1 MTALNVTEQGY
12 HYLRLCLD
20 LYAGNCAYPVLYLA
34 ALIFL
39 CVKWDREER
48 RIFLPAS
55 VFLLLTVYN
64 PITPVILM
72 RFFDVNSEYY
82 RFFWIAPML
91 VLVPYVAV
99 RVIYLEH
106 DYARRIAV
114 VILLIAVFVF
124 SGNFLYANGYQRAD
138 NIYKMPRELM
148 EVSAL
153 IHEDASEEYPKA
165 FLEYEYNMQMRQY
178 DPKILLTVDRE
189 DYLYATSMNYTEN
202 MLHDPD
208 HPQYRILAA
217 LIKYQKVDEDEFL
230 SALEKTHTKY
240 VVLSKANPMLPF
252 LKHAGLQEIGSTQ
265 DRAVYRYEL
274 KEPYTFELVDYSP
287 VY

>member
-1 MTALNVTEQGY
+1 MTALNVTEQGL

-39 CVKWDREER
+39 CIRGSREEQ

-55 VFLLLTVYN
+55 LFLLLTVYN
-64 PITPVILM
+64 PVTPVLLM

-82 RFFWIAPML
+82 RFFWIAPMI
-91 VLVPYVAV
+91 VLIPYAAVRIIGLAKERSVRVAV
-99 RVIYLEH
+99 M
-106 DYARRIAV
+106 
-114 VILLIAVFVF
+114 ILLVAVFVF
-124 SGNFLYANGYQRAD
+124 SGNFLYANGYRRAE
-138 NIYKMPRELM
+138 NVYKMPEELM

-153 IHEDASEEYPKA
+153 IHADADEEYPKA

-189 DYLYATSMNYTEN
+189 DYLYATSMNYTDE
-202 MLHDPD
+202 MLQDD
-208 HPQYRILAA
+208 EHPQYRILGA
-217 LIKYQKVDEDEFL
+217 LIKYQKVDEDAFL
-230 SALEKTHTKY
+230 AALEQTHTEY
-240 VVLSKANPMLPF
+240 VVLSKANPMLAY
-252 LKHAGLQEIGSTQ
+252 LKHAGLTQIADTQE
-265 DRAVYRYEL
+265 RAIYRYDL